1 MFQSFFVRKAFH
13 VRHAIDAGTVDC
25 EESAMFYLQ
34 RVCDFWEDMIRR
46 IEAHVN
52 ELVTHVHVGAN
63 LFNIA
68 QQYSVAHQAISHAS
82 GRLCKYKTAL
92 FELQLVSI
100 ERTVQLVVPLVDRVS
115 RAIAFGMGRH
125 PRLGRD
131 SLVRCL
137 DGGLLGMIMKY
148 A

>member
-1 MFQSFFVRKAFH
+1 MFQTFYVRNAFH
-13 VRHAIDAGTVDC
+13 VRRAIDAGTVDC

-52 ELVTHVHVGAN
+52 ELVNHVHVGVN

-68 QQYSVAHQAISHAS
+68 QQYTVAMQLSTHAS

-92 FELQLVSI
+92 VELQLVSI
-100 ERTVQLVVPLVDRVS
+100 ERTVQLVVRAP

-131 SLVRCL
+131 SLVHCL
-137 DGGLLGMIMKY
+137 NGGLLGMIMKY

>member
-1 MFQSFFVRKAFH
+1 MFQIFFVRKAFH
-13 VRHAIDAGTVDC
+13 VRRAIDAGTVDC

-68 QQYSVAHQAISHAS
+68 QQYSVAHQASSHAS

-100 ERTVQLVVPLVDRVS
+100 ERTVQLVVRAT

-125 PRLGRD
+125 PRLGRE
-131 SLVRCL
+131 SLVRWL

>member
-1 MFQSFFVRKAFH
+1 MFRSFFVRKAFH
-13 VRHAIDAGTVDC
+13 VRRAIDAGTVDC

-34 RVCDFWEDMIRR
+34 WVCDFWEDMIRR

-63 LFNIA
+63 LLNIA
-68 QQYSVAHQAISHAS
+68 EQYSVAHQVSSHAP

-100 ERTVQLVVPLVDRVS
+100 ERTVQLVDQAP